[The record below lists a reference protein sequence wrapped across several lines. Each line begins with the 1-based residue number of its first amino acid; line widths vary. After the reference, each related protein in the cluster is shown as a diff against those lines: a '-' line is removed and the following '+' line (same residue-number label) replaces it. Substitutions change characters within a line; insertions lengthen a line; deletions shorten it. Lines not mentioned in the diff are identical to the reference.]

1 MKSSAASPDAVALH
15 PRTALKW
22 GLIAAAALLLPAATL
37 ALRPT
42 GANDAALIAKARSV
56 AANTISDVAIDDAQ
70 SFRVLRGK
78 QLKGLFVS
86 GSGEVTRDGA
96 GPVHGCF
103 VVGVNADGR
112 VRVIQTIGTDNWEA
126 ETCIAVKAV
135 SLLKA
140 DADGT
145 QRLVLIYDAASPNA
159 ATVEPVVLR
168 WTGRLDRA
176 EVDITASDKAS
187 QAGAQTIADVR
198 AALGL

>member
-159 ATVEPVVLR
+159 ASCR
-168 WTGRLDRA
+168 R
-176 EVDITASDKAS
+176 
-187 QAGAQTIADVR
+187 
-198 AALGL
+198 

>member
-1 MKSSAASPDAVALH
+1 MNSSANASDKAAQH

-22 GLIAAAALLLPAATL
+22 VVIAAAALLLPAATL

-42 GANDAALIAKARSV
+42 GSSDAALIAKARSV
-56 AANTISDVAIDDAQ
+56 AANTVSDVAIDDAQ

-86 GSGEVTRDGA
+86 GSGQVARDGA

-112 VRVIQTIGTDNWEA
+112 VKVIQTIGTDIWEA
-126 ETCIAVKAV
+126 ETCRGVKAV
-135 SLLKA
+135 SLLKS

-176 EVDITASDKAS
+176 EVDITAADKAS
-187 QAGAQTIADVR
+187 QAGAESIADVR
-198 AALGL
+198 KALGL